1 MAPNMTSRTDTLDEN
16 NDNNGIAVLA
26 TMEKLRSQVEKMSFP
41 EDQAKQD
48 DLVAMAIRL
57 SVQQAVF
64 CGWSEEDYYVCGD
77 HNRPLLSLLILELG
91 NLWQ

>member
-1 MAPNMTSRTDTLDEN
+1 MTSRTNTLDEN

-26 TMEKLRSQVEKMSFP
+26 TIEKLRSQVEKMSFL

-57 SVQQAVF
+57 SV
-64 CGWSEEDYYVCGD
+64 
-77 HNRPLLSLLILELG
+77 
-91 NLWQ
+91 